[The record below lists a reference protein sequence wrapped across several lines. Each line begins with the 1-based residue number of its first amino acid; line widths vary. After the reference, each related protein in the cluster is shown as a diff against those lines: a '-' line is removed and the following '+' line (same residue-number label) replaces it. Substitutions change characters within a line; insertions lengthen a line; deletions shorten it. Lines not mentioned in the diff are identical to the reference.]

1 MTTRILFSGVLLA
14 VAVSTACGTTSK
26 ESEAQTSQRP
36 AATETTKTDTNLV
49 QVSDEMLRDL
59 RVTTANVE
67 EHRGAESASMLGELS
82 VNENAYAEV
91 GPPLQARVISL
102 PVRLGQRVA
111 AGDPLV
117 TLQSGDLARSRSDIA
132 TAESRATLARQALE
146 RKRALNAERIVPVRE
161 VQEAENEAAAAEQ
174 QVQAA
179 RSSLLAFG
187 VTAGTTDA
195 DPSHLVV
202 RAPIGGTVVERS
214 AVLGQI
220 AEPATPLFK
229 IANLSTVWLTVH
241 AFERDAV
248 RLRVGETARI
258 AFAAMPGKALTGA
271 VSFIGQGVDR
281 ESRTVPVRIELQNLD
296 GALRPG
302 MSATAF
308 LPVGDEG
315 ATILTVPTAALQRV
329 RDRWC
334 VFVPKDE
341 KTFEIRPVGRGRDL
355 VGEVEVLTGL
365 RSGETVVV
373 DGAFL
378 LKAEAEKS
386 AGEHEEH

>member
-1 MTTRILFSGVLLA
+1 MTMRHVLFGVLCA
-14 VAVSTACGTTSK
+14 VGTSACGTTPK
-26 ESEAQTSQRP
+26 ESAPETTQRP
-36 AATETTKTDTNLV
+36 TATESAKADTNLV

-59 RVTTANVE
+59 RVTTAKVE

-91 GPPLQARVISL
+91 GPPLQARVVAL
-102 PVRLGQRVA
+102 PVRLGQRVS

-132 TAESRATLARQALE
+132 TAESRATLARRALE
-146 RKRALNAERIVPVRE
+146 RKRSLNAERIVPARE
-161 VQEAENEAAAAEQ
+161 VQEAENEEAAAEQ

-179 RSSLLAFG
+179 RSSLQALG
-187 VTAGTTDA
+187 VTAGNVEE

-202 RAPIGGTVVERS
+202 RAPIAGTVVERS

-248 RLRVGETARI
+248 RLRVGESARI
-258 AFAAMPGKALTGA
+258 AFAAMPGKAFTGA

-281 ESRTVPVRIELQNLD
+281 ESRTVPVRIELPNPD

-378 LKAEAEKS
+378 LKAESEKS